1 MSIFSSE
8 NFIQTSHLRLSVIY
22 WNCKLVILEFYW
34 QGKCFLQGFQLT
46 QFHRSDCCK
55 VLNENFT
62 KKSNNLRKKE
72 NEKICCWER
81 LKQFIAERA
90 EAPNEI
96 LVQQQKVPFF
106 FINKAYHSTLTKAIK
121 STNKMIKMSLSFITI
136 QTSQELRM
144 LSWSL
149 LLNAM
154 IQV

>member
-1 MSIFSSE
+1 MRIFSSE

-46 QFHRSDCCK
+46 QFHRSDCCQ

-62 KKSNNLRKKE
+62 TKKRVTIWGRRE

-106 FINKAYHSTLTKAIK
+106 FINKAYHSKLTKAIK
-121 STNKMIKMSLSFITI
+121 NTKKMIKMSLSFITI
-136 QTSQELRM
+136 QKGEI
-144 LSWSL
+144 W
-149 LLNAM
+149 
-154 IQV
+154 

>member
-1 MSIFSSE
+1 MK
-8 NFIQTSHLRLSVIY
+8 T
-22 WNCKLVILEFYW
+22 
-34 QGKCFLQGFQLT
+34 LQ
-46 QFHRSDCCK
+46 
-55 VLNENFT
+55 

-144 LSWSL
+144 LSWSVTQL
-149 LLNAM
+149 TITDKLRNLNYDNALQWGLV
-154 IQV
+154 IDNQRGNIRNSCEFFYEESSGYVAQAGHVRPAERT